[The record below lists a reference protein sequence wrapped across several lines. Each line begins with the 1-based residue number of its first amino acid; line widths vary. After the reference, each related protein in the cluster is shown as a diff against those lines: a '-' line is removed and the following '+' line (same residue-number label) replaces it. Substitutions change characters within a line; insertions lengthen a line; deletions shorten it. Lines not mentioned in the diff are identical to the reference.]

1 LADIFGTHR
10 IAANT
15 RDYQL
20 PVGDYKIIFDR
31 SGQSLSYRRFKGEDL
46 KSECVIMSEK
56 DPTVVGIFP
65 NPPLFTPQQL
75 SKNVYVKFRVPVVVD
90 QNSEVVIYAKIP
102 IELGVYRQADDEEM
116 LIDSFSLTQ
125 QRYALYGPPESGVVC
140 RYIETDISTDAEGVK
155 PSKYQEAHARIKI
168 TNGIDNVIRVSKV
181 IIPIERVIIDHAH
194 DDAWLTGSVEM
205 TIDSSFGRDIV
216 IVHLAGTK
224 VKPPDKT
231 SLLKKEETKVF
242 MMDSGY

>member
-1 LADIFGTHR
+1 MADILGTHR
-10 IAANT
+10 IATNT
-15 RDYQL
+15 KDYQL
-20 PVGDYKIIFDR
+20 AVGDYKMIFDR
-31 SGQSLSYRRFKGEDL
+31 SGQSLSYKRFKGEDL
-46 KSECVIMSEK
+46 KSERIIMSEK
-56 DPTVVGIFP
+56 DPLIVGIFP

-75 SKNVYVKFRVPVVVD
+75 SKNVYVKFRVPVIVD
-90 QNSEVVIYAKIP
+90 QKSEVVIYAKIP

-140 RYIETDISTDAEGVK
+140 RYIETDVSTDAEGVS

-168 TNGIDNVIRVSKV
+168 TNGIDNVISVSKV
-181 IIPIERVIIDHAH
+181 IIPMERVIIDHAH

-205 TIDSSFGRDIV
+205 TIDSSFGRDVV

>member
-1 LADIFGTHR
+1 LADILGTHR

-15 RDYQL
+15 KDYQIS
-20 PVGDYKIIFDR
+20 VGDYKMIFDSSAR
-31 SGQSLSYRRFKGEDL
+31 SLSYKRFKAEDL

-90 QNSEVVIYAKIP
+90 HKSEAVIYARIP
-102 IELGVYRQADDEEM
+102 IELGVYRQADDEEI
-116 LIDSFSLTQ
+116 LIDAFSLTQ
-125 QRYALYGPPESGVVC
+125 QRYALYGPQESGVVC
-140 RYIETDISTDAEGVK
+140 RYVETDVSTDAEGIK
-155 PSKYQEAHARIKI
+155 PSKYQEARARIKI
-168 TNGIDNVIRVSKV
+168 RNGIDNVIRVSKV
-181 IIPIERVIIDHAH
+181 IIPMERVIIDHAH

-205 TIDSSFGRDIV
+205 TIDSSFGRDVV
-216 IVHLAGTK
+216 IVHLTGTK

-231 SLLKKEETKVF
+231 SKLKKEETKVF